1 MNSAT
6 PKARAAPRT
15 WRDELHLVRGP
26 LAGFAAAL
34 VVAVAVAGAV
44 VWMREQQ
51 DAAMAKASA
60 VHKAA
65 SARYRGA
72 LTDQAEIGVY
82 QPRYLALKAAGLVGE
97 ENRLAWI
104 EAVKQSQ
111 ARHHLPSVDYEIE
124 PQQLLNGPL
133 APGDVALRGSRMKL
147 QMGLLHEGDLFD
159 LLDDL
164 RQAGH
169 YAVQDCKL
177 KRIDAPPELP
187 LAPHL
192 QAECTIVWLTL
203 TPGGTT

>member
-1 MNSAT
+1 MIAAP
-6 PKARAAPRT
+6 PKARSTPRT
-15 WRDELHLVRGP
+15 WRDELVLVRGP
-26 LAGFAAAL
+26 LAGFVAAL
-34 VVAVAVAGAV
+34 LVAIGVAGAA
-44 VWMREQQ
+44 VWMRGQQ
-51 DAAMAKASA
+51 DAALTRASA
-60 VHKAA
+60 MHKVAN
-65 SARYRGA
+65 ARYRGA
-72 LTDQAEIGVY
+72 LTDQAESGVY
-82 QPRYLALKAAGLVGE
+82 QPRYLALRAAGLVGE

-111 ARHHLPSVDYEIE
+111 ARRRLPSVTYEIE

-147 QMGLLHEGDLFD
+147 QMSLLHEGDLFD

-187 LAPHL
+187 LAPRL
-192 QAECTIVWLTL
+192 QAECTLVWLTL